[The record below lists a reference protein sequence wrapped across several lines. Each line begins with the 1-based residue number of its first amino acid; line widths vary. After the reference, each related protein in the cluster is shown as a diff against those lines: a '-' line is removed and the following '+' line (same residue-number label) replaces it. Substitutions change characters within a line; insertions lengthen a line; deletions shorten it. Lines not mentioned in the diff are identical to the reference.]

1 MLVWNLVRESRENE
15 VRESESQRG
24 NQPRIKARGGR
35 ARSSVYAGFMSR
47 TRSNVGERT
56 ESYVRRER
64 GATLEK
70 RMSQQFFHNIR
81 VRTCVTGN
89 PGAVVHDDRVC
100 WQTFQDSFN
109 DFSRSW
115 EGNDHGRSRI
125 KNPRVEKGVRTL
137 ELDLG
142 VRTLELD
149 LGVRTLES
157 IRVSGTSCRRGCKN
171 PR

>member
-15 VRESESQRG
+15 VRESQRG

-81 VRTCVTGN
+81 VRTCGTGN
-89 PGAVVHDDRVC
+89 LPGAVVRAGH
-100 WQTFQDSFN
+100 N
-109 DFSRSW
+109 
-115 EGNDHGRSRI
+115 I
-125 KNPRVEKGVRTL
+125 AI
-137 ELDLG
+137 
-142 VRTLELD
+142 
-149 LGVRTLES
+149 S
-157 IRVSGTSCRRGCKN
+157 IGTT
-171 PR
+171 